1 MKMSTDPAGQRFE
14 MSADAGPQLVRHATK
29 LECVARSL
37 AEIKGDLRVTHDRLS
52 VLVSRLLGDICAPV
66 EELGQANYGEG
77 HVNSIFAEI
86 DDIEGLIKQI
96 VDAINLLEEL

>member
-1 MKMSTDPAGQRFE
+1 MKIGVDP
-14 MSADAGPQLVRHATK
+14 SVDPGPQLVRVATK
-29 LECVARSL
+29 LERVARSL